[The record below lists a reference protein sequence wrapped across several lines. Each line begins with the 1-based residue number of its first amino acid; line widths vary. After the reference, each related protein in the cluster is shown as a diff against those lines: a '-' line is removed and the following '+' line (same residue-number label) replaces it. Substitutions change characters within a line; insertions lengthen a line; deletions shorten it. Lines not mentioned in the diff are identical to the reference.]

1 MRLSIAVI
9 ALNIRSLIIVSLILT
24 KRHLGAAMR
33 TLFLIAATAFS
44 LAGAT
49 AIAADAPTSTIDP
62 SCEKLR
68 LAEADLKSCKD
79 QMAVATSDTD
89 RIAIQK
95 RFQKGPVTPGVEHTT
110 GTSTDIRTGTLPD
123 QKRDAPCAL

>member
-1 MRLSIAVI
+1 MI
-9 ALNIRSLIIVSLILT
+9 
-24 KRHLGAAMR
+24 K
-33 TLFLIAATAFS
+33 TLFLVAAAVGS
-44 LAGAT
+44 LACVS
-49 AIAADAPTSTIDP
+49 AIAADVANSTIDP

-68 LAEADLKSCKD
+68 LSEADLKSCKD

-95 RFQKGPVTPGVEHTT
+95 RFQKGPVTPGVERTT

-123 QKRDAPCAL
+123 QKKEAPGSGAQGVTDKKGTPERTP